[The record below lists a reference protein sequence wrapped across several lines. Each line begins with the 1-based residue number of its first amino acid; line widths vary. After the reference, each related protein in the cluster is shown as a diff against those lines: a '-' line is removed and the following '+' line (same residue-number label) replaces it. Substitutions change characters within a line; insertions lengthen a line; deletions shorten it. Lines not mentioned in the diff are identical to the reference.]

1 MFRTNRR
8 APLLAVAA
16 CILAL
21 GPTAARAQ
29 DTQADD
35 SVTVT
40 VANRNWLDMHIYLS
54 QANSTLSPLAV
65 VGANQTEELSVPRH
79 FFNGTDVRLVADPI
93 GGNGIYV
100 SDVII
105 ASPGD
110 ELYLTLENALPL
122 SFLSVR
128 PHRRT

>member
-1 MFRTNRR
+1 MFRSNRR
-8 APLLAVAA
+8 TPLLAVAA

-21 GPTAARAQ
+21 GPATARAQ
-29 DTQADD
+29 ETQSRD

-54 QANSTLSPLAV
+54 QANSTLSPIAV
-65 VGANQTEELSVPRH
+65 VGANQTEELTLPRH
-79 FFNGTDVRLVADPI
+79 LFDGTDVRLVADPI
-93 GGNGIYV
+93 GGRGIYV
-100 SDVII
+100 SEEI
-105 ASPGD
+105 AAGPDD

-128 PHRRT
+128 PRHS